1 MGTHDESAANRG
13 AAASVFES
21 ESWQEAQVA
30 SNGAEAENKGDNIDE
45 CATKRVP
52 GRIKKPHGFVY
63 FVATDNERFVKI
75 GFTEHLDNRLYALRS
90 EIRRQFGC
98 GMRIIGFFPGNYATE
113 QWLQLQ
119 VADSRY
125 DTDWFGFTETV
136 HRFIDSLPLLPA
148 SHRPHHSLMR
158 TMRRKRDVYAQ
169 HHPFNSA
176 QPLQ

>member
-98 GMRIIGFFPGNYATE
+98 GMRIIGFFPGNYAPG
-113 QWLQLQ
+113 
-119 VADSRY
+119 A
-125 DTDWFGFTETV
+125 
-136 HRFIDSLPLLPA
+136 
-148 SHRPHHSLMR
+148 
-158 TMRRKRDVYAQ
+158 
-169 HHPFNSA
+169 
-176 QPLQ
+176 

>member
-63 FVATDNERFVKI
+63 FVATDNERF
-75 GFTEHLDNRLYALRS
+75 
-90 EIRRQFGC
+90 
-98 GMRIIGFFPGNYATE
+98 GNYIHYCPDFAFF
-113 QWLQLQ
+113 L
-119 VADSRY
+119 AFRA
-125 DTDWFGFTETV
+125 
-136 HRFIDSLPLLPA
+136 RF
-148 SHRPHHSLMR
+148 R
-158 TMRRKRDVYAQ
+158 
-169 HHPFNSA
+169 
-176 QPLQ
+176 

>member
-75 GFTEHLDNRLYALRS
+75 GFTEHLDK
-90 EIRRQFGC
+90 G
-98 GMRIIGFFPGNYATE
+98 IIYISTPTSHFSWPFARVCAE
-113 QWLQLQ
+113 
-119 VADSRY
+119 
-125 DTDWFGFTETV
+125 
-136 HRFIDSLPLLPA
+136 PLSWVLA
-148 SHRPHHSLMR
+148 CS
-158 TMRRKRDVYAQ
+158 
-169 HHPFNSA
+169 
-176 QPLQ
+176 